1 MNQVGVSDHE
11 VREGSDYELIEEEE
25 EEEQLDDVS

>member
-11 VREGSDYELIEEEE
+11 VREESDYELIEEEE
-25 EEEQLDDVS
+25 EQLDDVS

>member
-11 VREGSDYELIEEEE
+11 VREGSDYELNEE

>member
-25 EEEQLDDVS
+25 EEQLDDVS

>member
-25 EEEQLDDVS
+25 EQLDDVS